1 MAIPSQGNLALEFA
15 KDGLGVAALPMTA
28 VGPYPFELG
37 PRVVEAPERSSG
49 DGNTVEKSDQQSA
62 VRRSEVFSG
71 ILLQQPFHDALLGAA
86 VPECVLDGQL
96 GQQRCGQRVMLAH
109 RHEAKLINCRHLSN
123 TYPFAMTSS
132 VSGKVAFVTGGASGI
147 GAALTTELAKGGAE
161 VWVADRQIGR
171 AQELAQCLCDSG
183 AEVRAIE
190 LDVRDASAFEA
201 AAAEVVRESGR
212 LDYLFNNAGIG
223 VSGEIDSYTLDDWND
238 VFDVNLRGVVHGI
251 QAVYPIMIRQGSGHI
266 VNTASMAG
274 LTTTVGQASY
284 TATKHAV
291 VAISRSMR
299 VEAERHG
306 VRVSA
311 LCPGVIRTPILTGG
325 AYGRINGPGLTSEEF
340 QKSWERLRPM
350 DADKFAERVLRA
362 VLRNDAMIIVPGWWK
377 TWWYLE
383 RLSPTLALRLSK
395 RLLKELRK
403 MESAP
408 GT

>member
-1 MAIPSQGNLALEFA
+1 
-15 KDGLGVAALPMTA
+15 
-28 VGPYPFELG
+28 
-37 PRVVEAPERSSG
+37 
-49 DGNTVEKSDQQSA
+49 
-62 VRRSEVFSG
+62 
-71 ILLQQPFHDALLGAA
+71 
-86 VPECVLDGQL
+86 
-96 GQQRCGQRVMLAH
+96 
-109 RHEAKLINCRHLSN
+109 
-123 TYPFAMTSS
+123 MTSS

-223 VSGEIDSYTLDDWND
+223 VSGEIDSYALDDWND